1 MVPNGGLDPLN
12 MRLLKFL
19 AEKTEHAT
27 TPQAIEPLF
36 KLFAEAEKQKKSTRF
51 YRGRYH
57 DHLSHRI
64 HQIDE
69 LDLDVKV
76 KLLFA
81 FSLRVDAYF
90 VQELKKNAVVLLDER
105 GRITYYKNTS
115 GGLELARDP
124 PKGVTKAERDRKIMK
139 FIVEKAEKSTTPLG
153 ADALAKESIGKEIW
167 SSLEYDKPK
176 RIKLMFVTGA
186 SFDEEAVDE
195 LRNDAKANFD
205 NQRRLTKYSANDGT
219 LELEGMLSPENE
231 RKKPPAPRKPRRKFK
246 RPNSEDSEPESPVKR
261 TRKSAPSNRRY
272 LKSTSELLD
281 EEPRGSENQCEGIFE
296 FPTKPQIDKGEKW
309 IPATTV
315 QTTLDFSLLFV
326 EWNTGTDDERGSG
339 DETTSSSTSLKRFLS
354 VLRSSLLSLPN
365 VSLKHV
371 HDKLKKDIK
380 QLEEHDKIISIQ
392 TISIVL
398 DNYYMMVSKS

>member
-124 PKGVTKAERDRKIMK
+124 VRDSQKA
-139 FIVEKAEKSTTPLG
+139 
-153 ADALAKESIGKEIW
+153 
-167 SSLEYDKPK
+167 
-176 RIKLMFVTGA
+176 
-186 SFDEEAVDE
+186 
-195 LRNDAKANFD
+195 
-205 NQRRLTKYSANDGT
+205 
-219 LELEGMLSPENE
+219 
-231 RKKPPAPRKPRRKFK
+231 
-246 RPNSEDSEPESPVKR
+246 
-261 TRKSAPSNRRY
+261 
-272 LKSTSELLD
+272 
-281 EEPRGSENQCEGIFE
+281 
-296 FPTKPQIDKGEKW
+296 
-309 IPATTV
+309 
-315 QTTLDFSLLFV
+315 
-326 EWNTGTDDERGSG
+326 
-339 DETTSSSTSLKRFLS
+339 
-354 VLRSSLLSLPN
+354 
-365 VSLKHV
+365 
-371 HDKLKKDIK
+371 
-380 QLEEHDKIISIQ
+380 
-392 TISIVL
+392 
-398 DNYYMMVSKS
+398 